1 MSKNYKSKNNEE
13 IQGKSSKKVYKEGY
27 ESTDGDSSSGG
38 SSGGSEEKVYMSRKS
53 RIEKP
58 IKEKKPFVMTEK
70 RIEAFKKA
78 REIRADNI
86 KLNNQL
92 KEKEIERVKYLKQQV
107 KDKKEKK
114 IKKIERQ
121 IQYMSSDSDS
131 EISKVSVVK
140 SKSKSKPK
148 PKKKREIV
156 YQEDSSSSDDEPTPR
171 QKKDNK
177 KNVIIINNTP
187 SKVEEPKKRMGFFV

>member
-13 IQGKSSKKVYKEGY
+13 IQVKSSKKVYKEDY
-27 ESTDGDSSSGG
+27 ASTDGDSSS
-38 SSGGSEEKVYMSRKS
+38 SGSEEKDYMARKS

-121 IQYMSSDSDS
+121 IQYMSSDS
-131 EISKVSVVK
+131 EESKVSVV
-140 SKSKSKPK
+140 KSKSKPK

>member
-13 IQGKSSKKVYKEGY
+13 IQVKSSKKVYKEDY
-27 ESTDGDSSSGG
+27 ASTDGDSSS
-38 SSGGSEEKVYMSRKS
+38 SGSEEKVYMSRKS

-140 SKSKSKPK
+140 SKSKPK
-148 PKKKREIV
+148 PKKKREV
-156 YQEDSSSSDDEPTPR
+156 QYDDSSSSDDEPTPR

>member
-27 ESTDGDSSSGG
+27 ESTDQDS
-38 SSGGSEEKVYMSRKS
+38 SSGGSEEKDYMARKS

-140 SKSKSKPK
+140 SKSKPK

>member
-13 IQGKSSKKVYKEGY
+13 IQVKSSKKVYKEDY
-27 ESTDGDSSSGG
+27 ASTDGDSSS
-38 SSGGSEEKVYMSRKS
+38 SGSEEKDYMARKS

-140 SKSKSKPK
+140 SKSKPK
-148 PKKKREIV
+148 PKKKKEV
-156 YQEDSSSSDDEPTPR
+156 QYDDSSSSDDEPTPR
-171 QKKDNK
+171 QKKNNK